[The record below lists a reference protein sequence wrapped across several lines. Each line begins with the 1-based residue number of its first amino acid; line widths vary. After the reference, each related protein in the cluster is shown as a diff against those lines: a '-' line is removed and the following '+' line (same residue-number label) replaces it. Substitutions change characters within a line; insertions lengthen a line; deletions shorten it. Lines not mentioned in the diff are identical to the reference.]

1 MLTRLSAHP
10 GKPSLNLGN
19 VGDKACATT
28 EEQAP
33 AEHPHN
39 VPPDSSQTP
48 ATSTKKGS
56 FNYDREKGDFL
67 MRWANIAEF
76 DAWHWTEELAY
87 SIEFIT
93 VQVTNGK
100 VLYLEKCDYVCSHQA
115 SRGEVPY
122 QKKHPD
128 QQHKIGSK
136 KSGCTCQITI
146 KHYHHTEMIL
156 GQYAEEHDHELG
168 VKNIAYTQLLQEAQD
183 QIRSMLHQ
191 RVDPQEIVCNH
202 YLFST

>member
-1 MLTRLSAHP
+1 MPTRLSAHP
-10 GKPSLNLGN
+10 GEPSLDLGN
-19 VGDKACATT
+19 VGDKARATA
-28 EEQAP
+28 EEQVP
-33 AEHPHN
+33 VEHPHN
-39 VPPDSSQTP
+39 MPPDSSQTP
-48 ATSTKKGS
+48 TTSTKKGS
-56 FNYDREKGDFL
+56 FNYDCGKGDFL

-100 VLYLEKCDYVCSHQA
+100 VLYLEKRNYVCSCQA

-128 QQHKIGSK
+128 QQCKIGSK

-146 KHYHHTEMIL
+146 KRYHHTEMIL
-156 GQYAEEHDHELG
+156 G
-168 VKNIAYTQLLQEAQD
+168 
-183 QIRSMLHQ
+183 
-191 RVDPQEIVCNH
+191 
-202 YLFST
+202 